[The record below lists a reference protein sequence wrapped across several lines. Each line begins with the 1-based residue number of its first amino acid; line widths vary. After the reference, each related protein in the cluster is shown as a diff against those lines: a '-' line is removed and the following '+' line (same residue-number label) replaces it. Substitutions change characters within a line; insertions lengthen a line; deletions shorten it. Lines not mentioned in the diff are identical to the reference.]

1 MSRGILATAL
11 VLLLAAPAAATITY
25 TNDTNPDISIYLT
38 IDCFTNIYWNNG
50 DVDHTIYFNSLVQ
63 DGTNT
68 GDWWSVGPVRS
79 AYGNATKAS
88 QDAFATGFFESY
100 DTAYFWLQSNCNVD
114 MTVTDAGDLSNG
126 SSTLPTWYTI
136 ALTNNNYAIPTG
148 FLDNGVGQ
156 SCGSIP
162 LGGGPGTYAQ
172 DSFGD
177 NSMTLFAC
185 TDDHGASAFYPNQ
198 WPFPMGAGLAPKGLF
213 TGFAEGT
220 VLFHAR
226 VERNGLADAAGTY
239 TSSLNLAFSNP

>member
-25 TNDTNPDISIYLT
+25 INPTTPDININLV
-38 IDCFTNIYWNNG
+38 IDCYTKVEWNNG
-50 DVDHTIYFNSLVQ
+50 DVDHTIDFSSLVQ
-63 DGTNT
+63 NGSNA
-68 GDWWSVGPVRS
+68 GDWWTAGPVRS
-79 AYGNATKAS
+79 GYGNATKSS

-100 DTAYFWLQSNCNVD
+100 DTAFFWLQSNCNVD
-114 MTVTDAGDLSNG
+114 MTVTDTGDLSNG

-136 ALTNNNYAIPTG
+136 ALTNNTGGGGGFIDNGTRYTCGAIPG
-148 FLDNGVGQ
+148 DGQ
-156 SCGSIP
+156 
-162 LGGGPGTYAQ
+162 GTYAQ
-172 DSFGD
+172 DSNGD
-177 NSMTLFAC
+177 NTMTLFAC
-185 TDDHGASAFYPNQ
+185 VDDGGFVSAFYPTQ